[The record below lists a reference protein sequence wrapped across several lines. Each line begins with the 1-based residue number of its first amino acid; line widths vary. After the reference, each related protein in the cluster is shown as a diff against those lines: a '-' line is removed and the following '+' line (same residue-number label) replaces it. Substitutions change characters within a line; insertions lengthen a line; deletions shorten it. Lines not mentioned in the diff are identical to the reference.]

1 MAVNFKFELVSPE
14 RVLMSE
20 DVEHVVLPGIEGDM
34 GVLAGHAPF
43 VVTLRPGVIT
53 VLGGD
58 SPRKVYVKDGFAEFT
73 PDTLN
78 VLAEQAVNLSEQAL
92 STGSSRTPR
101 RAWKRPRTTPS
112 GSWPVR
118 RSRRSRPPDHVALIH
133 TALISSEN
141 SASTSR

>member
-14 RVLMSE
+14 RVLMSD

-34 GVLAGHAPF
+34 GVLAGHSPF

-58 SPRKVYVKDGFAEFT
+58 SPRKIYVKDGFAEFT

-78 VLAEQAVNLSEQAL
+78 VLAEQAVNLSGANAGVIDGLIKEAEKTLEEAKDDGERFLASAAIEAL
-92 STGSSRTPR
+92 
-101 RAWKRPRTTPS
+101 RA
-112 GSWPVR
+112 V
-118 RSRRSRPPDHVALIH
+118 
-133 TALISSEN
+133 
-141 SASTSR
+141 

>member
-78 VLAEQAVNLSEQAL
+78 VLAEQAVNLSGAGAGVVDGLIKDAEKSLEEAKDDAERFLASSAIEAL
-92 STGSSRTPR
+92 KT
-101 RAWKRPRTTPS
+101 
-112 GSWPVR
+112 
-118 RSRRSRPPDHVALIH
+118 
-133 TALISSEN
+133 E
-141 SASTSR
+141 